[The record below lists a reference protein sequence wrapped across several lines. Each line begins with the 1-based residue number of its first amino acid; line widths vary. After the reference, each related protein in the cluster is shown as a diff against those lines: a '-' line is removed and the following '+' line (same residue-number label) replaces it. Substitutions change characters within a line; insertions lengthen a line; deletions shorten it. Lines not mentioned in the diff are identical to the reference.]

1 MIAKEWVFLPMVR
14 GFAKGPTAKPLP
26 PVPMRTASP
35 TFTSTPEFTSTATFT
50 PTPTETPPPVPV
62 IKRFYAQP
70 SVILSGQETTL
81 YWEIAGE
88 YDALVLEPG
97 DVDVFGETDY
107 TVSPKGAT
115 KYTLVAY

>member
-1 MIAKEWVFLPMVR
+1 M
-14 GFAKGPTAKPLP
+14 
-26 PVPMRTASP
+26 
-35 TFTSTPEFTSTATFT
+35 
-50 PTPTETPPPVPV
+50 
-62 IKRFYAQP
+62 
-70 SVILSGQETTL
+70 SGQETTL